1 MVIQCDEQY
10 PTCGP
15 CAKRQLPCDF
25 GSTRSQSSLSDYLG
39 TSPRHSIS
47 PRLGTNSPISAS
59 PEISQIDSDTT
70 TRLVELKLFHHF
82 STQTYRTI
90 AFKAADHVILQKYV
104 PEIALSHP
112 FLMNVIFAMAAL
124 HLEWLDPNRSK
135 SWLRI
140 GLNYQNRT
148 LAKFTGVLQE
158 INKQNCEAVALCSMF
173 ISVTSLAVPAVTSDE
188 ISVDPFSE
196 ISSRRSLSEGIH
208 NILRAYES
216 DLTTGPLKGCSVL
229 ESISWL
235 KGYIKKHPMENQEA
249 LLESCTLFE
258 DFISP
263 LSRIRIVTGSLF
275 WIVSIDIKIIQQ
287 LNINIM
293 SRLIFLHY
301 GVIIHV
307 LRDRWF
313 VDGAGKRII
322 ASLIENIE
330 TSDSEEFKNMILWAR
345 SVVGL

>member
-1 MVIQCDEQY
+1 MPPEPHDCYLWALATPFISLCDEQY

-15 CAKRQLPCDF
+15 CAKRQLTCDF
-25 GSTRSQSSLSDYLG
+25 RSTRSQSSLSDYLG

-59 PEISQIDSDTT
+59 NEISQIDSDTT

-148 LAKFTGVLQE
+148 LVKFTGVLQE
-158 INKQNCEAVALCSMF
+158 INKQNCEAVAICSMF

-188 ISVDPFSE
+188 TSVDPFSE
-196 ISSRRSLSEGIH
+196 ISSRRSLSEGIN

-216 DLTTGPLKGCSVL
+216 DLTTGPLKDWFESVI
-229 ESISWL
+229 EWGRC
-235 KGYIKKHPMENQEA
+235 KPERTEVTNTGDN
-249 LLESCTLFE
+249 
-258 DFISP
+258 P
-263 LSRIRIVTGSLF
+263 LTTEQV
-275 WIVSIDIKIIQQ
+275 
-287 LNINIM
+287 
-293 SRLIFLHY
+293 
-301 GVIIHV
+301 
-307 LRDRWF
+307 
-313 VDGAGKRII
+313 
-322 ASLIENIE
+322 E
-330 TSDSEEFKNMILWAR
+330 TY
-345 SVVGL
+345 